1 MFTGIIEDIGRIK
14 AINKN
19 FNNFSLDISCERI
32 AKSIK
37 KGDSIAVNGVC
48 FTTVCTGDD
57 FIRAD
62 VMPETLRKTN
72 LREIKIG
79 NYVNL
84 ERALKYCERLGGH
97 IVTGHIDCIGTII
110 KIESEKNARW
120 VEIKPETNLAMK
132 YLVQK
137 GSVAIDGASLTVA
150 DLRRESF
157 KVCLVPFTIASTVL
171 GHKKRGDMVNIECDI
186 LAKYIDRHIGFYSAV
201 NKSLEDGITKDYLKK
216 HGFM

>member
-48 FTTVCTGDD
+48 LTTVCTGDD

-84 ERALKYCERLGGH
+84 ERALKYGERLGGH

-150 DLRRESF
+150 DLRREIF

-201 NKSLEDGITKDYLKK
+201 NKSLEDSITKDYLKK